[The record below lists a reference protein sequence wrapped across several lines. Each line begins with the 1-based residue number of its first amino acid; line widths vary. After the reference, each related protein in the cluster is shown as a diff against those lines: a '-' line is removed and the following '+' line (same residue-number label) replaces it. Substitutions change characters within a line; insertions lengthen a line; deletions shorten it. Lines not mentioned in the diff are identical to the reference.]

1 MKKRSDFVNIL
12 IPIFT
17 VIIWCVIFY
26 FIVRSVPKKANDNK
40 YYNTNEVTY
49 NYELVEDDT
58 YFLYNDY
65 VKYYA
70 IVNQQQNKIILLQNV
85 KEIYYDDLQRF
96 QD

>member
-1 MKKRSDFVNIL
+1 MKKRIDFNIL

-17 VIIWCVIFY
+17 VIIWCIILY
-26 FIVRSVPKKANDNK
+26 FTVRSVPKANDNK
-40 YYNTNEVTY
+40 YYNSNEVTY
-49 NYELVEDDT
+49 NYELVEDNT
-58 YFLYNDY
+58 YFVYNDY